1 MRAALRRH
9 AVRTRGQLTPDEL
22 DALLTLAALRPPVD
36 TRTARWFRDHVLGTT
51 DPPPMEWGL
60 VERAAEVLITPR
72 TEIVTRLREAR
83 GRARQAAQATA
94 SLGVPMV
101 TVFDEVYP
109 DRLREIA
116 DPPLALWVRGDA
128 SVLVSPAVAVVG
140 SRQATSSGLAMARQ
154 LGREIAAAGL
164 TVVSG
169 LARGIDAAAHQ
180 GSLDAGGATIA
191 VLGSGI
197 DVIYPREHADMAVAI
212 GTRGALVS
220 EHVPGTPPLPPYFPL
235 RNRVISGL
243 SLAVV
248 VVEASERSG
257 SLITARL
264 ALEQGRDV
272 LAVPGPVMPGRHR
285 GCHALIKD
293 GARVV
298 ETVRDVLEEI
308 GWTALPPGSAAKPLS
323 VNGFDVDLR
332 PGEALTADAL
342 AERTG
347 RAVAEILAALT
358 RLELAGLVA
367 RTPAGAFLRT

>member
-1 MRAALRRH
+1 
-9 AVRTRGQLTPDEL
+9 L

-36 TRTARWFRDHVLGTT
+36 TRTARWFRDHVLGTA
-51 DPPPMEWGL
+51 DPPPVGRAL
-60 VERAAEVLITPR
+60 VDRAAEALITPPADR
-72 TEIVTRLREAR
+72 AGRCREAR
-83 GRARQAAQATA
+83 LRARQAVAAAARLHVPIVTA
-94 SLGVPMV
+94 
-101 TVFDEVYP
+101 FDADYP
-109 DRLREIA
+109 DRLAQIA
-116 DPPLALWVRGDA
+116 DPPLALWVRGVA
-128 SVLVSPAVAVVG
+128 SVLESPAVAVVG
-140 SRQATSSGLAMARQ
+140 SRQATASGLAMARQ
-154 LGREIAAAGL
+154 LGHEIAAAGL

-180 GSLDAGGATIA
+180 GALDAGGATMA

-197 DVIYPREHADMAVAI
+197 DVIYPREHAAMADAI
-212 GTRGALVS
+212 EARGALVT
-220 EHVPGTPPLPPYFPL
+220 EHAPGTPPLPPHFPL
-235 RNRVISGL
+235 RNRIISGL

-264 ALEQGRDV
+264 ALDQGRDV

-308 GWTALPPGSAAKPLS
+308 GWTALPPRAAVKPLS
-323 VNGFDVDLR
+323 INGFEVDLR
-332 PGEALTADAL
+332 PGEALSADAL
-342 AERTG
+342 AERAS
-347 RAVAEILAALT
+347 RPVAEILAALT

-367 RTPAGAFLRT
+367 RTPGGAFLRT

>member
-1 MRAALRRH
+1 
-9 AVRTRGQLTPDEL
+9 L

-51 DPPPMEWGL
+51 DPPAVGWTL
-60 VERAAEVLITPR
+60 VERAAEALITPR
-72 TEIVTRLREAR
+72 TEIAARLREGR
-83 GRARQAAQATA
+83 LRARQAAEAAAQLRVPILTA
-94 SLGVPMV
+94 L
-101 TVFDEVYP
+101 DEHYP

-116 DPPLALWVRGDA
+116 DPPLALWVRGAA
-128 SVLVSPAVAVVG
+128 SALGVPAVAVVG

-154 LGREIAAAGL
+154 LGHEIAAAGL

-180 GSLDAGGATIA
+180 GALDAGGATLA

-197 DVIYPREHADMAVAI
+197 DVIYPREHAGMAAAI
-212 GTRGALVS
+212 ETRGAVVT

-235 RNRVISGL
+235 RNRIISGL

-308 GWTALPPGSAAKPLS
+308 GWTALPAGEVGKPLS
-323 VNGFDVDLR
+323 INGFEVDLR
-332 PGEALTADAL
+332 PGEALAVDAL
-342 AERTG
+342 AERSG
-347 RAVAEILAALT
+347 RPVAEMLAALT
-358 RLELAGLVA
+358 RLELAGQVI
-367 RTPAGAFLRT
+367 RTPGGAFIRT

>member
-1 MRAALRRH
+1 M
-9 AVRTRGQLTPDEL
+9 G
-22 DALLTLAALRPPVD
+22 
-36 TRTARWFRDHVLGTT
+36 
-51 DPPPMEWGL
+51 WGL
-60 VERAAEVLITPR
+60 VERAAAALITPPADR
-72 TEIVTRLREAR
+72 VARLREAR
-83 GRARQAAQATA
+83 LRARQSAEAAAR
-94 SLGVPMV
+94 LRVPIV
-101 TVFDEVYP
+101 TVLDEMYP

-116 DPPLALWVRGDA
+116 DPPLTLWVRGVP
-128 SVLVSPAVAVVG
+128 SVLASPAVAVVG

-154 LGREIAAAGL
+154 LGHELAAAGL

-180 GSLDAGGATIA
+180 GALDAGGATTA

-197 DVIYPREHADMAVAI
+197 DVIYPREHADMAAVI
-212 GTRGALVS
+212 ETRGALVT
-220 EHVPGTPPLPPYFPL
+220 EHAPGTPPLPPYFPL
-235 RNRVISGL
+235 RNRVISGM

-308 GWTALPPGSAAKPLS
+308 GWTAVPAGEAGNPLNI
-323 VNGFDVDLR
+323 NGFEVDLR

-342 AERTG
+342 AERSG
-347 RAVAEILAALT
+347 RPVAEILVALT
-358 RLELAGLVA
+358 RLELAGRVV
-367 RTPAGAFLRT
+367 RTPGGVFLRT